1 MGPTPPTEQRGATLA
16 FGHLNHNTRGRLDKS
31 GSRLDTLTKY
41 NNLVRKPK
49 MKDSS
54 VQMSRVLEAASA
66 LIVHYGFDKTT
77 MEDIA
82 RKAGMSKSALYLIWS
97 SKDRLLSA
105 LLAHEMKRLLAD
117 FSVRLEADPDGGQIA
132 NLVRHSLLALKNNP
146 LMAALYTRDSR
157 TLGDFVSHQDVS
169 RYTSRF
175 MLGVTS
181 TAQMQAA
188 GLLQSRIRPEV
199 MAYVFSIVA
208 MGFIHIQ
215 SIVPTAEAPPLEE
228 VADAISHLMQ
238 HGFAGSSEQSA
249 AGKQAISGLMDHAV
263 RQYDE
268 ELSKARRSHEQ

>member
-1 MGPTPPTEQRGATLA
+1 M
-16 FGHLNHNTRGRLDKS
+16 S
-31 GSRLDTLTKY
+31 
-41 NNLVRKPK
+41 KPR
-49 MKDSS
+49 DPS
-54 VQMSRVLEAASA
+54 VQSTRVLEAASS

-82 RKAGMSKSALYLIWS
+82 RKVGMSKSALYLIWS
-97 SKDRLLSA
+97 SKEQLLSA
-105 LLAHEMKRLLAD
+105 LLAFEMKRLLAD
-117 FSVRLEADPDGGQIA
+117 FSSRLEQDPDGGQIA

-157 TLGDFVSHQDVS
+157 ILGDFVSHQDVS
-169 RYTSRF
+169 RYTSRL

-188 GLLQSRIRPEV
+188 GLLQSGIRPEV
-199 MAYVFSIVA
+199 MAYIFSILA

-215 SIVPTAEAPPLEE
+215 TIVPTAEAPPLDE

-238 HGFAGSSEQSA
+238 RGYAGSSENSV
-249 AGKQAISGLMDHAV
+249 AGKEAITGLVNFAV

-268 ELSKARRSHEQ
+268 ELAKAKR